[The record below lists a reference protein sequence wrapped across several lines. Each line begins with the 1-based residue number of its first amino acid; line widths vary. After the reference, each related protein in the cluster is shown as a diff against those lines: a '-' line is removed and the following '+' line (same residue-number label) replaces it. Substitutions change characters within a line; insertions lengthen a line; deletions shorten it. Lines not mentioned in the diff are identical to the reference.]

1 VDDPTAR
8 FAELVRRP
16 AGELDGL
23 LDVGALLLAAHAH
36 TPTMRG
42 RELDAFLAHGTGRLD
57 ELAERCDE
65 PVLAEVSHQLFAVE
79 GFRGNDDDYYD
90 PRNSY
95 LDEVLARR
103 VGIPITLSVVLLEV
117 AKRVGVPLVGVSMP
131 GHFLVRLA
139 GEPAVLLDPFAG
151 GLLLSEAEC
160 EARFAAV
167 QGPGVPFDPGYLEPV
182 GALEILT
189 RMLNNLRTIHL
200 TRQDSRS
207 LEWVLRLRALLP
219 TATLEDRTERAG
231 VLAALGRFDAAA
243 ELLEDAAEEAPEDRV
258 PALRSR
264 ARGLRARLN

>member
-16 AGELDGL
+16 ADELDGL

-36 TPTMRG
+36 PGMTG
-42 RELDAFLAHGTGRLD
+42 RNLDDFVRRAQGRLD
-57 ELAERCDE
+57 DIAASCEE
-65 PVLAEVSHQLFAVE
+65 PVLAEVSHQLFGIE
-79 GFRGNDDDYYD
+79 GFHGNDDDYYD

-103 VGIPITLSVVLLEV
+103 TGIPITLSVVLLEV
-117 AKRVGVPLVGVSMP
+117 AKRVGIPLVGVSMP
-131 GHFLVRLA
+131 GHFLVRLS

-167 QGPGVPFDPGYLEPV
+167 QGPGVAFDRRYLEPV
-182 GALEILT
+182 GALDILA
-189 RMLNNLRTIHL
+189 RMLNNLRTVHL

-207 LEWVLRLRALLP
+207 LEWVLRLRAVLP
-219 TATLEDRTERAG
+219 GATLEDRTERAG
-231 VLAALGRFDAAA
+231 VLAALGRFDDAA
-243 ELLEDAAEEAPEDRV
+243 ELLDVLADEAPEER
-258 PALRSR
+258 ATTLRSR